1 MKLLFLDLEAA
12 PAISY
17 VWRLRENYI
26 PVEHLVK
33 PGYTLCWAA
42 RWYGKKEIIFD
53 SVKKS
58 GAQKMTKRIHSLLDQ
73 ADAVCTF
80 NGRSYDIPT
89 LEKDFLLQR
98 LAPPAPYAQI
108 DLYQTAKRFNFISR
122 KLNFISK
129 QLDLGEKVK
138 HRGMD
143 LWTDCMAGKQAAW
156 KEMEKYNK
164 QDVVLLESAYEIL
177 KPWIKNHPNMAL
189 YVDDDKPVCPKCG
202 SDNLQPNR
210 GKARLTAGI
219 YMRYQCNDCGGWAR
233 GSTNLLTPTKRK
245 AMLRT

>member
-1 MKLLFLDLEAA
+1 MKILMLDIEAA

-42 RWYGKKEIIFD
+42 KWYGQKGILFD
-53 SVKKS
+53 SVKRS
-58 GAQKMTKRIHSLLDQ
+58 GAKRMTRSIHKLLDQ
-73 ADAVCTF
+73 ADAVCSF
-80 NGRSYDIPT
+80 NGRSYDLPT

-98 LAPPAPYAQI
+98 LHPPAPYAQI

-122 KLNFISK
+122 KLNFITK

-143 LWTDCMAGKQAAW
+143 LWTDCMAGKPEAW

-164 QDVVLLESAYEIL
+164 QDVVLLENAYDIL
-177 KPWIKNHPNMAL
+177 RPWIKNHPNMAL
-189 YVDDDKPVCPKCG
+189 YVDGADCPSCG
-202 SDNLQPNR
+202 GKTEKR
-210 GKARLTAGI
+210 GYSYTSTGK
-219 YMRYQCNDCGGWAR
+219 YQRHQCTDCGKWSRSAE
-233 GSTNLLTPTKRK
+233 NLLTLKKRK

>member
-1 MKLLFLDLEAA
+1 MKTLILDIEAA

-42 RWYGKKEIIFD
+42 RWYGNKEILFD
-53 SVKKS
+53 SVKRS
-58 GAQKMTKRIHSLLDQ
+58 GAKRMTKRIHTLLDK
-73 ADAVCTF
+73 ADAVLTF

-98 LAPPAPYAQI
+98 LTPPAPYKQI

-122 KLNFISK
+122 KLNFITK
-129 QLDLGEKVK
+129 QLELGEKVK

-143 LWTDCMAGKQAAW
+143 LWTDCMAGKPQAWA
-156 KEMEKYNK
+156 EMEKYNK

-177 KPWIKNHPNMAL
+177 KPWIKNHPNLAL
-189 YVDDDKPVCPKCG
+189 YAKEDGGCPACG
-202 SDNLQPNR
+202 KDTEKR
-210 GKARLTAGI
+210 GFSYTTVGK
-219 YMRYQCNDCGGWAR
+219 YQRYQCTGCGHWSR
-233 GSTNLLTPTKRK
+233 SSQNLLTPAKRK